1 MNRRRLIW
9 QELLVLSKRHLK
21 LLAEEEWKEWEEVS
35 HRKEELY
42 KELGLLGAETVDRE
56 EKDIRYEIQTLEE
69 QAKAELM
76 RKRDETKQELIK
88 INQGKSWIKSYSRV
102 NKKALERH
110 FSIKG

>member
-21 LLAEEEWKEWEEVS
+21 LLVEEEWKEWEEVS
-35 HRKEELY
+35 HQKEELY
-42 KELGLLGAETVDRE
+42 KELGLLGIGTEDSE
-56 EKDIRYEIQTLEE
+56 EKDIRDEIQTLEE

-88 INQGKSWIKSYSRV
+88 ISQGKIKIKSYSRV
-102 NKKALERH
+102 NKKPSERH

>member
-21 LLAEEEWKEWEEVS
+21 VLAEEDWKEWEEVS
-35 HRKEELY
+35 HQKEELY
-42 KELGLLGAETVDRE
+42 KELGSLGAGTVARE
-56 EKDIRYEIQTLEE
+56 EKEIFDEIQTLEK

-76 RKRDETKQELIK
+76 LKRDETKQELIK
-88 INQGKSWIKSYSRV
+88 ISQGKSWIKSYSRV
-102 NKKALERH
+102 NKKAPERH

>member
-1 MNRRRLIW
+1 MKRRKLIW

-21 LLAEEEWKEWEEVS
+21 LLAEEEWKEWEKVS
-35 HRKEELY
+35 HQKEELY
-42 KELGLLGAETVDRE
+42 KELGLLETGTVDRE
-56 EKDIRYEIQTLEE
+56 DKDIRDEIQTLEE

-102 NKKALERH
+102 NKKAPERH

>member
-9 QELLVLSKRHLK
+9 QELLVLSKSHLK

-35 HRKEELY
+35 HQKEELY
-42 KELGLLGAETVDRE
+42 KELGLLETGAVDRE
-56 EKDIRYEIQTLEE
+56 EKDIRDEIQTLEE

-88 INQGKSWIKSYSRV
+88 ISQGKIKIKNYSRV
-102 NKKALERH
+102 NRKAPERH